1 MHHAFQI
8 IFHRKIFMGIIS
20 SACQLNPVF
29 ILTVVTQRMST
40 IYLNQ
45 GVQSLSAVTWFKQT
59 LYHRTQNGL
68 RLFATST
75 QENPAGVLVSKYIL
89 IENTFNVLSPKM
101 RTRTLLFCLF
111 FATLFYQ
118 FETIS
123 SLPFFTFFLRTPRHL
138 PTSSGQLSCL
148 HNSADGFAP
157 VTDD

>member
-1 MHHAFQI
+1 MHHAFQT
-8 IFHRKIFMGIIS
+8 IFRRKIFMGIIS
-20 SACQLNPVF
+20 SACLLNPF
-29 ILTVVTQRMST
+29 LILTVVTQRMST

-75 QENPAGVLVSKYIL
+75 QENPAGELVSKYIL

-123 SLPFFTFFLRTPRHL
+123 SLPLFSFFLRTPRHL
-138 PTSSGQLSCL
+138 PTSSDQLSCL

>member
-1 MHHAFQI
+1 MFI
-8 IFHRKIFMGIIS
+8 GMIN
-20 SACQLNPVF
+20 SACLFNAVL

-75 QENPAGVLVSKYIL
+75 QENPAGAGLKVHPYRKPILTSSVPKWELVHFFSAY
-89 IENTFNVLSPKM
+89 
-101 RTRTLLFCLF
+101 LLLHFS
-111 FATLFYQ
+111 
-118 FETIS
+118 IS
-123 SLPFFTFFLRTPRHL
+123 LKRFLVFHFSAFFLRTPRHL